1 MGSIS
6 LSNPSWSGSLG
17 FPQHTQ
23 ETERVTE
30 WGLAGGRPIVGHGGA
45 QKRAAFLSWGS
56 KERTFSVRR
65 RTKEQ
70 KGK

>member
-6 LSNPSWSGSLG
+6 LSNLSWSGSLG

-23 ETERVTE
+23 ETQRVTE
-30 WGLAGGRPIVGHGGA
+30 WGLPGERQIVGHGGA

-56 KERTFSVRR
+56 K
-65 RTKEQ
+65 
-70 KGK
+70 